1 MFRAFCVMLLLCLGG
16 CMIGDGPPVPQAD
29 QQPTLAPLPAPPV
42 MAPLPIP
49 APTKEEL
56 AALCVDVPRPT
67 PVLASVAKP
76 VKSVALRKSAP
87 ALPPIRV
94 VQDAQREARIEPEA
108 RGYFGGSGEQAYV
121 YQAGKIYTI
130 YLAANTATPI
140 ALPPGEKQISGLVL
154 NEKMFT
160 IETGR
165 AGKDANAYDFFSV
178 YPEVDS
184 GEFTTHVVTESGR
197 RYLLHLI
204 IGKVG
209 MAAVS
214 FELPN
219 GR

>member
-1 MFRAFCVMLLLCLGG
+1 MLPVVCLVIALCLSG
-16 CMIGDGPPVPQAD
+16 CMIGDGPLVPQAD
-29 QQPTLAPLPAPPV
+29 LQPALAPLPAPPV
-42 MAPLPIP
+42 VAPLPIP

-56 AALCVDVPRPT
+56 AALCVDMPRPT
-67 PVLASVAKP
+67 PLLASVAKP
-76 VKSVALRKSAP
+76 VKSVGLRKSAP
-87 ALPPIRV
+87 VLPPTRV
-94 VQDAQREARIEPEA
+94 VQDAQRDARIEPDA

-160 IETGR
+160 VEPGR

-178 YPEVDS
+178 YPEVET

-214 FELPN
+214 FELPQ